1 MEGEGLLDTRPKN
14 LTNVLTKDGN
24 QTIVRLE
31 VCRKPIHRFNMA
43 TLNALTFGSIKR
55 KMEQL
60 GYDNLYH
67 LYLIIH
73 LSNGKIYR
81 LEKNHRVVVTDL
93 GSYQSKGNCLSL
105 VYPENNKTLNDFI
118 LTAEERKISG
128 VYRYSFKDNCQKFLY
143 DLLNSNGI
151 NKFNKF
157 ILQDTNDLAPSYIK
171 SFVKGV
177 TSVAGIADYIYH
189 GGYSRHPLGGSNKDQ
204 HAHLIYN
211 TLLKDAVYPLLGN
224 KVTYSNDLHD
234 VGEQLL
240 GKDFVGVYPSDQI
253 PRLKNKQCCI
263 LNLDKS
269 DQSGSHWIGVYK
281 FGKKNLTYDS
291 FGRRSSKIIPT
302 LKNPLDADYDS
313 EQMIEEEDCGA
324 RSIAFLLVCKYWSPE
339 LAKLI

>member
-1 MEGEGLLDTRPKN
+1 M
-14 LTNVLTKDGN
+14 
-24 QTIVRLE
+24 
-31 VCRKPIHRFNMA
+31 HRFNMA
-43 TLNALTFGSIKR
+43 TLNMLSFGSIKR

-81 LEKNHRVVVTDL
+81 LEKNHRVIITDL
-93 GSYQSKGNCLSL
+93 RSEIAPSRGLGSSQSKGGLAPTRGDCQTL

-118 LTAEERKISG
+118 LTAEEKNISG
-128 VYRYSFKDNCQKFLY
+128 FYRYSFKDNCQKFLY

-151 NKFNKF
+151 NKFNHF

-171 SFVKGV
+171 TFVKGV
-177 TSVAGIADYIYH
+177 TGVAGIADYIYH
-189 GGYSRHPLGGSNKDQ
+189 GGSSDKY
-204 HAHLIYN
+204 AHLIYDR
-211 TLLKDAVYPLLGN
+211 LLKDVVYPMLGQ

-263 LNLDKS
+263 LNLDKAHEA
-269 DQSGSHWIGVYK
+269 GSHWISVYRV
-281 FGKKNLTYDS
+281 GKTNLTYDS
-291 FGRRSSKIIPT
+291 FGRKSSKIIPS
-302 LKNPLDADYDS
+302 LKNVVDADYDI

-324 RSIAFLLVCKYWSPE
+324 RSIAFLLVCKFWSPE

>member
-1 MEGEGLLDTRPKN
+1 MEQGLLDTRPKN

-43 TLNALTFGSIKR
+43 TLNMLSFGSIKR

-93 GSYQSKGNCLSL
+93 RSYQSKGDCLSL
-105 VYPENNKTLNDFI
+105 VYPENNNTLNDFI

-128 VYRYSFKDNCQKFLY
+128 FYRYSFKDNCQKFLY

-151 NKFNKF
+151 SVFNKF
-157 ILQDTNDLAPSYIK
+157 ILQDTSDLAPSYIR

-177 TSVAGIADYIYH
+177 TGIAGLADYIYH
-189 GGYSRHPLGGSNKDQ
+189 GGSNDK
-204 HAHLIYN
+204 HAHLIYE
-211 TLLKDAVYPLLGN
+211 TLLKDIVYPMLGN
-224 KVTYSNDLHD
+224 KVTYSNDLHR
-234 VGEQLL
+234 VGKKLL

-269 DQSGSHWIGVYK
+269 DQSGSHWIAVYRD
-281 FGKKNLTYDS
+281 GKTNLTYDS
-291 FGRRSSKIIPT
+291 FGRKSSKIIPS
-302 LKNPLDADYDS
+302 LKNVEDADYDV
-313 EQMIEEEDCGA
+313 EQMIEQEDCGA
-324 RSIAFLLVCKYWSPE
+324 RSIAFLLVCKYWRPE

>member
-43 TLNALTFGSIKR
+43 TLNMLSFGTIKR

-73 LSNGKIYR
+73 LSNGNIYR

-93 GSYQSKGNCLSL
+93 GSYQSKGDCLSL

-118 LTAEERKISG
+118 ITAEERKISG
-128 VYRYSFKDNCQKFLY
+128 FYRYSFKDNCQKFLY

-151 NKFNKF
+151 SVFNKF
-157 ILQDTNDLAPSYIK
+157 ILQDTSDLAPSYIR

-177 TSVAGIADYIYH
+177 TGIAGLADYIYH
-189 GGYSRHPLGGSNKDQ
+189 GGSKEDRRP
-204 HAHLIYN
+204 HLIYD
-211 TLLKDAVYPLLGN
+211 TLLKDIVYPLLGN
-224 KVTYSNDLHD
+224 KVTYSNDLHR
-234 VGEQLL
+234 VGKQLL
-240 GKDFVGVYPSDQI
+240 GKDFIGVYPSDQI
-253 PRLKNKQCCI
+253 PMLKNKQCCI

-269 DQSGSHWIGVYK
+269 DQSGSHWIAVYRV
-281 FGKKNLTYDS
+281 GKTNLTYDS
-291 FGRRSSKIIPT
+291 FGRKSSKIIPS
-302 LKNPLDADYDS
+302 LKNVVDADYDS
-313 EQMIEEEDCGA
+313 EQMIEEEDCGS
-324 RSIAFLLVCKYWSPE
+324 RSIAFLLVCKYWRPE